1 MYYVRIVLIGV
12 LGYGLDGIIAG
23 ILRIKFSL

>member
-12 LGYGLDGIIAG
+12 LGYSLDGIIAG
-23 ILRIKFSL
+23 ILGIKFSL